1 MKILFVCATPNH
13 DPSQRLTRPTG
24 GILNSLTLIPEFL
37 AKKGHEVYVN
47 STYEKTETINGVHY
61 VQSGNSVP
69 KWDVVVFNRNVLPK
83 DLVLYSKEMGAKVVW
98 WLHDIVQLTY
108 LKDDAFKYV
117 DQVVALSEY
126 CKKTYTDFYDLD
138 PTKVSVIPNGVD
150 KSVFFPSD
158 GTLRNKHL
166 VMTASALVKGFLP
179 IPTVYDNLQRHDPDL
194 DFRIY
199 SSQALHGQEN
209 SKEQQNFLNNMEK
222 QGAHVY
228 SPVSQEV
235 LAHLLRQ
242 ARCLLMPNSYP
253 EICSNLLLQAQASG
267 CPVITSDIGA
277 NPEFIE
283 NGVTGVY
290 TTQYKPHD
298 LFSWIVE
305 YTNKVLDVCLD
316 DNYWKKLSA
325 NAPRDVKSWDDV
337 GEMWNAVFNSM
348 VPRQL
353 PDVEEVSAKSK
364 GTTGDG
370 PLAE

>member
-13 DPSQRLTRPTG
+13 DPSQRLSRPTG
-24 GILNSLTLIPEFL
+24 GILNSLTLIPEYL

-61 VQSGNSVP
+61 VQSGKAIP

-83 DLVLYSKEMGAKVVW
+83 ELVLYSKQMGAKVVW

-108 LKDDAFKYV
+108 LKDDAFKHV
-117 DQVVALSEY
+117 DHVVALSDY
-126 CKKTYTDFYDLD
+126 CKKTYTDFYDLS
-138 PTKVSVIPNGVD
+138 PESVSVIPNGVD
-150 KSVFFPSD
+150 KAIFHPGD
-158 GTLRNKHL
+158 GSQRNKNM
-166 VMTASALVKGFLP
+166 VMMASALVKGFLP
-179 IPTVYDNLQRHDPDL
+179 IPTVYDNLQRHNLDL

-199 SSQALHGQEN
+199 SSQKLHGQEN
-209 SKEQQNFLNNMEK
+209 SKEQQAFLDNMEK

-228 SPVSQEV
+228 APVSQEV

-267 CPVITSDIGA
+267 CPVIASDIGA

-290 TTQYKPHD
+290 TTKYKPHD

-305 YTNKVLDVCLD
+305 YTNKTLDVFLD
-316 DNYWKKLSA
+316 DNYWKKLSE
-325 NAPRDVKSWDDV
+325 NAPRDVKSWDEV
-337 GEMWNAVFNSM
+337 GEAWENELYKLVPQQLQNVEKISAVFEGN
-348 VPRQL
+348 
-353 PDVEEVSAKSK
+353 AGH
-364 GTTGDG
+364 GTV
-370 PLAE
+370 A